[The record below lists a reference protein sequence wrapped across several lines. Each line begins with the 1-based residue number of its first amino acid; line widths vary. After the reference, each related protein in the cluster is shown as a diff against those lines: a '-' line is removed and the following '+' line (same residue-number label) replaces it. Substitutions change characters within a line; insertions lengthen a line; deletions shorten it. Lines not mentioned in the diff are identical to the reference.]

1 MFSVLVVREEVA
13 ATGISSSLLLI
24 VVNSRRGGVFSDPT
38 SRDCIA
44 PNGRG
49 HVVSCSEAPD
59 DTPGSDEGVDMVGC
73 RAGKGGTTFRLP
85 CLLPARLLSDGCRLL
100 LAVDG
105 REESSVPGRILVLDA
120 PTEAER
126 FLSCPNDLRLCTS
139 EIRPLALFF
148 DDSFFFALLDGKGGN
163 AQS

>member
-1 MFSVLVVREEVA
+1 VLVVRGEVA
-13 ATGISSSLLLI
+13 AEGTSLSLLLI
-24 VVNSRRGGVFSDPT
+24 VVDSGRGGLFSDPAP
-38 SRDCIA
+38 RDCIA
-44 PNGRG
+44 PSGRG
-49 HVVSCSEAPD
+49 QVLSCSEAPD
-59 DTPGSDEGVDMVGC
+59 DTPGSDEGVDTVGC

-105 REESSVPGRILVLDA
+105 REESSVPGRIIVLDA

-139 EIRPLALFF
+139 EVRLLTLFF